1 MLHESLLDQQ
11 LFGIDV
17 GDAIADMGASGADH
31 CVFSTSRNKP
41 ISFNSYDLKCE
52 AADQSSGDGSER
64 LEGLREGIG
73 NALSFSFRIFI

>member
-31 CVFSTSRNKP
+31 CVFSTS
-41 ISFNSYDLKCE
+41 
-52 AADQSSGDGSER
+52 
-64 LEGLREGIG
+64 G
-73 NALSFSFRIFI
+73 NNPDPHLSQLL

>member
-31 CVFSTSRNKP
+31 CV
-41 ISFNSYDLKCE
+41 
-52 AADQSSGDGSER
+52 
-64 LEGLREGIG
+64 
-73 NALSFSFRIFI
+73 